1 LKDLQELFAVG
12 FLNKI
17 RTAPTRHE
25 KPGRH
30 YFGKSHG
37 VGVNKTPQVSRPAG
51 GKLAKRFNKPM
62 WSRAR
67 DEKQRVDE
75 IARDE
80 KQRVD
85 EIARDEDAKLR
96 RAAMRRVAV

>member
-25 KPGRH
+25 QPGRH

-51 GKLAKRFNKPM
+51 SKFAKRFNKPM

-80 KQRVD
+80 
-85 EIARDEDAKLR
+85 AAKLR
-96 RAAMRRVAV
+96 RAAMRKAAV